1 MVLRDAS
8 ASKSIN
14 LRYGWWK
21 SLLQKKTKITKR
33 IIFEPNLLKSN
44 YNPFGRWDLNG
55 WIALQ
60 RDQESIQSERDLR
73 FNGTPATL
81 GKGTRQEQVYQELVL
96 RKSES
101 LTHSVSY
108 LCRYRAAKAAKKNA
122 NTNKQISGVTEP
134 AQPHPHISFPQRR
147 SSHPQKTYILLKTP
161 LQKKT
166 PPFRFFS

>member
-1 MVLRDAS
+1 MVEH
-8 ASKSIN
+8 KKIN
-14 LRYGWWK
+14 LRYGRWK

-108 LCRYRAAKAAKKNA
+108 LCRYRAASAAKKNA

-134 AQPHPHISFPQRR
+134 AQPHPHISFPQGR